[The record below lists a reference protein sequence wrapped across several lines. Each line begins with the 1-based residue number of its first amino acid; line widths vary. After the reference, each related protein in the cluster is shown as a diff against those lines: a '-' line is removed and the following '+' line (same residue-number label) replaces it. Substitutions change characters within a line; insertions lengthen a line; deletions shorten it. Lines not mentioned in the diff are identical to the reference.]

1 MAPARSVQR
10 LKEGGMKENSMFG
23 RRFERLILGLGMSL
37 VLLVLEWRVMKM
49 QRAAGPRDAREL
61 DRL

>member
-1 MAPARSVQR
+1 
-10 LKEGGMKENSMFG
+10 MKENSMFG

-49 QRAAGPRDAREL
+49 QRAASPRDAREI
-61 DRL
+61 DGT

>member
-1 MAPARSVQR
+1 
-10 LKEGGMKENSMFG
+10 MKENSMFG

-49 QRAAGPRDAREL
+49 QRAASPRDTGERN
-61 DRL
+61 RP